1 MTQSYIT
8 SVEIDIAWDWYES
21 GEAVKEFNELGIDL
35 EVIELEGPAGGNPF
49 VRLTSNKSALYHWL
63 VECLGLDDDDMNE
76 FYPNVI

>member
-21 GEAVKEFNELGIDL
+21 GEAVREFDELGIDL

-49 VRLTSNKSALYHWL
+49 VRLTSNKSTLYHWL